1 MFFSTSSYLTSP
13 LKGFPLELSTGV
25 WGQKIELA
33 YVAMDFISQH
43 SAETTE
49 TQTNDIIKK
58 IKRENKKLKYKI
70 KAKTH

>member
-1 MFFSTSSYLTSP
+1 
-13 LKGFPLELSTGV
+13 
-25 WGQKIELA
+25 
-33 YVAMDFISQH
+33 MDFISQH

-49 TQTNDIIKK
+49 TQTNDIIKN